1 MKPTKN
7 STLEVVS
14 PKVQVNDDFIETDY
28 EYQTSH
34 VKRTAS
40 GQLQVHPQTTALK
53 IRTAR
58 HVPKLGVMLVG
69 WGGNNG
75 STLTAALEANR
86 RQLKWRKRTGIQQA
100 NWFGSITQASTVFI
114 GSDEV
119 GGDVYVPMKELLPMV
134 EPDNIVVDGWDISR
148 LHLGDAMRRAEVLD
162 VALQDQIYEQ
172 LSQLRP
178 RPSIYDPD
186 FIAANQSERADNV
199 IRGTRQEQYEQIR
212 RDIRDFKQRSGVES
226 VIVLWT
232 ANTERFSEV
241 QEGLNTTSKELLAS
255 LAANNSE
262 VSPSTIFAMASI
274 AEGCTYINGSPQNTF
289 VPGLIQLAEEKKV
302 FIAGDDFKSGQTKIK
317 SVLVDFL
324 VGAGIKPVSIA
335 SYNHLGNN
343 DGKNLSAPQQFRS
356 KEISKSNVVDDMVA
370 SNKILYGED
379 EHPDHVV
386 VIKYVPY
393 VGDSKRAMDE
403 YTSEIMMG
411 GHNTLVIHNTCEDS
425 LLATPLIL
433 DLVILGEL
441 SARIQLRSAE
451 NESASWIPF
460 KPVLSLLSY
469 LCKAPLVPQ
478 GSQVVNS
485 LFRQRAAIE
494 NILRGCIGLPP
505 ISHMTLEQR
514 FDFATIASEP
524 PVKKAK
530 LLGQSCG
537 IESTTNGK
545 KLQAN
550 GHSNGAPKLA
560 ANGKGH

>member
-1 MKPTKN
+1 
-7 STLEVVS
+7 
-14 PKVQVNDDFIETDY
+14 
-28 EYQTSH
+28 
-34 VKRTAS
+34 
-40 GQLQVHPQTTALK
+40 
-53 IRTAR
+53 
-58 HVPKLGVMLVG
+58 MLVG

-75 STLTAALEANR
+75 STLTTALEANR
-86 RQLKWRKRTGIQQA
+86 RQLKWRKRTGVQHA
-100 NWFGSITQASTVFI
+100 NWYGSITQASTVFI
-114 GSDEV
+114 GSDET
-119 GGDVYVPMKELLPMV
+119 GSDVFVPMKELLPMV
-134 EPDNIVVDGWDISR
+134 EPNDIVVDGWDISN
-148 LHLGDAMRRAEVLD
+148 LHLADAMVRAEVLD
-162 VALQDQIYEQ
+162 VALQDQLYEQ
-172 LSQLRP
+172 MAKLKP
-178 RPSIYDPD
+178 RTSIYDPD
-186 FIAANQSERADNV
+186 FIAANQSDRANNL
-199 IRGTRQEQYEQIR
+199 IKGTRQEQYEQIR
-212 RDIRDFKQRSGVES
+212 RDIRDFKQRSGV
-226 VIVLWT
+226 LWT

-241 QEGLNTTSKELLAS
+241 QPGLNTTSQELLAS
-255 LAANNSE
+255 LKANHSE
-262 VSPSTIFAMASI
+262 VSPSTIFAMASV

-289 VPGLIQLAEEKKV
+289 VPGLIQLAEEKNV

-370 SNKILYGED
+370 SNRLLYGAN

-386 VIKYVPY
+386 VIKYLPY

-441 SARIQLRSAE
+441 STRIQLRSAE
-451 NESASWIPF
+451 ESASWVPF
-460 KPVLSLLSY
+460 KPVLPLVSY

-505 ISHMTLEQR
+505 ISNMTLEQR
-514 FDFATIASEP
+514 FDFATITNEP
-524 PVKKAK
+524 PVKRAK
-530 LLGQSCG
+530 LLGQPC
-537 IESTTNGK
+537 
-545 KLQAN
+545 A
-550 GHSNGAPKLA
+550 
-560 ANGKGH
+560 